1 MKGSLVIISF
11 FIIGIAAGLSG
22 LIPSG
27 ISEGNLTFPLCP
39 AFLRGCGSGKRQQ
52 FHIQVQ
58 DAGPADVSASG
69 RHASRHIGRS
79 TCRCSPAAWPE
90 CNRLSGSRF
99 RLRILFIVQHFHYRI
114 QGSGTRYHRI
124 ALEHCPGNVHIAPVA
139 AAGKSGRAI
148 GSDRRRRSD
157 FDGHD
162 IAYHHGLIRQAI
174 CCGFAVPRLCAR
186 VFNTFHRHLLVHPV
200 EGSEA

>member
-1 MKGSLVIISF
+1 MFTVIGCMF
-11 FIIGIAAGLSG
+11 GGIAFGWLLRKRDYQWISKATTLLIWILLFLS
-22 LIPSG
+22 
-27 ISEGNLTFPLCP
+27 
-39 AFLRGCGSGKRQQ
+39 
-52 FHIQVQ
+52 
-58 DAGPADVSASG
+58 
-69 RHASRHIGRS
+69 
-79 TCRCSPAAWPE
+79 
-90 CNRLSGSRF
+90 
-99 RLRILFIVQHFHYRI
+99 RLRILFFVQHFHYGV
-114 QGSGTRYHRI
+114 QGSGTRYHRF

-148 GSDRRRRSD
+148 GSDRRRRSN

-186 VFNTFHRHLLVHPV
+186 VFNTFHRHFLVHPV